1 MEICIGDIRE
11 SSKNLL
17 DSLKVSDDMKMTLL
31 ISMQQTMQKL
41 VERL

>member
-11 SSKNLL
+11 SNKNLL

-31 ISMQQTMQKL
+31 ISMQQNMQKL
-41 VERL
+41 AERL